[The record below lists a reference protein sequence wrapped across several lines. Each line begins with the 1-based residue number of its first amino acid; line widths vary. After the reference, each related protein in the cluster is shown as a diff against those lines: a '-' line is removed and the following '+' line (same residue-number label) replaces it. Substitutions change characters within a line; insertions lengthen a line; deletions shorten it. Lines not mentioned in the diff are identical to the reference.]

1 MSKMIRYAFLA
12 ENQITCV
19 KHVNRILD
27 KSILVWIVY
36 AVCFDFCFQGLMLE
50 PGNTY
55 T

>member
-1 MSKMIRYAFLA
+1 MIWYAFLA
-12 ENQITCV
+12 ENKITCV

-36 AVCFDFCFQGLMLE
+36 AICFDFCFQGLMFE